1 MHIINE
7 LKNTYNQMDLK
18 NIDQIRNIYT
28 ENIIFTDPFHQVEG
42 LEALRCYFEN
52 MYQNLISINF
62 DYGDEIISEDSAMLT
77 WKMAYTHRS
86 IKGGNVISLP
96 GATHLKFNEKI
107 YYHHDYFDTSAML
120 FEHIPVV
127 GAAIK
132 WIKKRV

>member
-1 MHIINE
+1 
-7 LKNTYNQMDLK
+7 MDLK